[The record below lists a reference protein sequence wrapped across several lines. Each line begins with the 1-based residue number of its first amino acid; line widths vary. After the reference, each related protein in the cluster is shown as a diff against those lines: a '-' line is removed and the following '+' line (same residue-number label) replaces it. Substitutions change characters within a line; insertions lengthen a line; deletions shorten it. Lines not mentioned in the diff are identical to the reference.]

1 MSRIDTIECARAR
14 RATHARLDG
23 DALDPQDAA
32 RLETHLA
39 SCAACRGRAAEL
51 EEIQRN
57 LRAVPVPAL
66 AADALERVW
75 DQTTRARTGPR
86 TSGRRLARLGAWA
99 AGLALVLGGSVW
111 VVVEQRQRAM
121 IQQAELRRAS
131 AEARLVL
138 AVAGSALR
146 RTEQA
151 ATDQVLEGGIR
162 HALDRTSIRWSGA
175 RAKRP
180 AGGGDGA

>member
-1 MSRIDTIECARAR
+1 MGSR

-23 DALDPQDAA
+23 DALDAQDVV

-39 SCAACRGRAAEL
+39 SCAACRGLTAEL
-51 EEIQRN
+51 EEIQRS

-66 AADALERVW
+66 APDALERVW
-75 DQTTRARTGPR
+75 DQTTRAPR
-86 TSGRRLARLGAWA
+86 TTGRRLARLGAWA
-99 AGLALVLGGSVW
+99 AVLAVVFSGSVW
-111 VVVEQRQRAM
+111 IVVEQRQRALV
-121 IQQAELRRAS
+121 QQAELRRAS

-175 RAKRP
+175 SAKRP
-180 AGGGDGA
+180 ARGGDGA